1 MVQGLDRADRALDQ
15 LVEAANAPLSD
26 PERNRLIGTG
36 SRRFELYHFA
46 LSLCSHKV
54 RTVLFEKGAPF
65 LSHDIFILPPKL
77 ENYHP
82 DYVRLR
88 LRGAGGREMV
98 SGYTGR
104 SSTTTEGFDPCVVP
118 TLVDHDAG
126 RIVVDSKAI
135 CEHIDRAWQGST
147 ELCPEHL
154 KREIDR
160 EIAIVDGTPH
170 VAVLYGAHPDG
181 DLRPAMLKQ
190 NMPGAHDYKI
200 MKLMEGRSL
209 AVGHPHLTA
218 AYDAKIRKEAA
229 AKAYVAS
236 PELMRSATD
245 EIVRTIGELE
255 ERLADGREWICGDD
269 MTMADVHW
277 AVSLFRLQWL
287 GMGFSWTGAHRLN
300 DEERPKVGAYARRL
314 FNRPS
319 FRDAVIHWPGNPP
332 SEFAQEFYDAL
343 STGGAGAAPRPRN
356 EGEHGRD
363 IREENLTAAVLET
376 MRGARSPRAQKVLN
390 AFTRHLHA
398 FLEEVEP
405 SEKEWEYAIEFLTK
419 TGKLSTGGR
428 QEFVLLS
435 DVMGATA
442 RVDLINHRFP
452 DGATENSVLGPFFVE
467 DRPVFPNGADISA
480 GIPGEPLVMTGRV
493 LDTERAPI
501 GGARVDIWHSDDDG
515 AYDIMMKDRDAS
527 AMRGLFLTDAEGRF
541 WFTSIMPTS
550 YPIPDD
556 GTVGQILKAANRS
569 IMRPGH
575 VHVRVEAPCFHRLTT
590 MVFIDGDPHLD
601 SDPVF
606 GVKDS
611 LVVPFLKKNDLRL
624 PDGQKAP
631 SPCFAVTYDF
641 VLARKT

>member
-1 MVQGLDRADRALDQ
+1 MADARESRSLAD
-15 LVEAANAPLSD
+15 LVDAANGPLSD
-26 PERNRLIGTG
+26 PMRNRHVGTG

-46 LSLCSHKV
+46 LSVCSHKV

-65 LSHDIFILPPKL
+65 VSHDIHILPPAM

-88 LRGAGGREMV
+88 MQGGKGREMV
-98 SGYTGR
+98 TGYTGR

-118 TLVDHDAG
+118 TLVDHDAD
-126 RIVVDSKAI
+126 RVIVDSRMI
-135 CEHIDRAWQGST
+135 GEHIDREWQGGT
-147 ELCPEHL
+147 ELCPARL

-160 EIAIVDGTPH
+160 EINIVDGTPH

-181 DLRPAMLKQ
+181 DFRPAMLRK

-229 AKAYVAS
+229 AKVYVAS
-236 PELMRSATD
+236 PDLMRSATD
-245 EIVRTIGELE
+245 EIIGIVGDLE
-255 ERLADGREWICGDD
+255 ERLADERAWVCGDVF
-269 MTMADVHW
+269 TMADIHW

-287 GMGFSWTGAHRLN
+287 GMGFAWTGRHALN
-300 DEERPKVGAYARRL
+300 DIERPRVAAYARRL
-314 FNRPS
+314 FTRPS
-319 FRDAVIHWPGNPP
+319 FQEAVIHWPGNPP
-332 SEFAQEFYDAL
+332 SEFVQEFYQAEQA
-343 STGGAGAAPRPRN
+343 STANAVSQQRK

-363 IREENLTAAVLET
+363 IKEENLTAAVLET
-376 MRGARSPRAQKVLN
+376 MRGARTPRAQKVLN

-405 SEKEWEYAIEFLTK
+405 SEQEWEWAIEFLTK
-419 TGKLSTGGR
+419 TGHLSTGGR

-467 DRPVFPNGADISA
+467 ERPTFPNGADIS
-480 GIPGEPLVMTGRV
+480 GGVSGDPMVMTGRV
-493 LDTERAPI
+493 LDIDGAPV

-515 AYDIMMKDRDAS
+515 AYDIMMKDRDGLAL
-527 AMRGLFLTDAEGRF
+527 RGLFRTDAEGRF

-556 GTVGQILKAANRS
+556 GTVGQLLKAANRS
-569 IMRPGH
+569 VMRPGH
-575 VHVRVEAPCFHRLTT
+575 VHVRVEAPGFQRLTT
-590 MVFIDGDPHLD
+590 MVFIEGDPHLD

-611 LVVPFLKKNDLRL
+611 LVRPFVKTTDLRL

-631 SPCFAVTYDF
+631 SPCYAVEYDF
-641 VLARKT
+641 VLTKTT